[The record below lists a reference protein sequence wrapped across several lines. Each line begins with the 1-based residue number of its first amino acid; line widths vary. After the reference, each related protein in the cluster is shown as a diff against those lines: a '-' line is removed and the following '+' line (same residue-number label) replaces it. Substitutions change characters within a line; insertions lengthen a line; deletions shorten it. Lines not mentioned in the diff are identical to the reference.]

1 MQSSL
6 SKCRSTNCK
15 LSIDQKL
22 DLILKKL
29 EIIESN
35 LGIKSKSL
43 FDNLQPTVTVEDAA
57 KLMGC
62 TQPKIRQYIKWN
74 MLETFKVGGR
84 RMIVSSSLIELIKS
98 NANAQ
103 NRDGKN
109 S

>member
-1 MQSSL
+1 M
-6 SKCRSTNCK
+6 
-15 LSIDQKL
+15 SIEHKL
-22 DLILKKL
+22 DLILQRL
-29 EIIESN
+29 EIIEIN

-43 FDNLQPTVTVEDAA
+43 FDNLQPTLTVEDAA

-84 RMIVSSSLIELIKS
+84 RMILSSSLTELIKS
-98 NANAQ
+98 NASAQ

>member
-1 MQSSL
+1 M
-6 SKCRSTNCK
+6 KK
-15 LSIDQKL
+15 SIEHKL
-22 DLILKKL
+22 DLILQRL
-29 EIIESN
+29 EIIEIN

-43 FDNLQPTVTVEDAA
+43 FDNLQPTLTVEDAA

-84 RMIVSSSLIELIKS
+84 RMILSSSLTELIKS
-98 NANAQ
+98 NASAQ

>member
-1 MQSSL
+1 M
-6 SKCRSTNCK
+6 
-15 LSIDQKL
+15 SIEHKL
-22 DLILKKL
+22 DLILQRL
-29 EIIESN
+29 EIIEIN

-43 FDNLQPTVTVEDAA
+43 FDNLQPTLTVEDAA

-84 RMIVSSSLIELIKS
+84 RMIISSSLTELIKS
-98 NANAQ
+98 NASAQ

>member
-1 MQSSL
+1 M
-6 SKCRSTNCK
+6 
-15 LSIDQKL
+15 SIEHKL
-22 DLILKKL
+22 DLILQRL
-29 EIIESN
+29 EIIEIN

-43 FDNLQPTVTVEDAA
+43 FDNLQPTLTVEDAA

-74 MLETFKVGGR
+74 MLETFKVGCR
-84 RMIVSSSLIELIKS
+84 RIIVSSSLTELIKS
-98 NANAQ
+98 NASAQ